1 MCGWTFQ
8 TPYQSLHQR
17 TGNQACSHSSLHQP
31 HYTPLTCASANCSQT
46 TQWLTFSVAPC
57 CFTCLETY
65 LRPTAPGLKTAK
77 GQQHKEKTRPGIATE
92 QRLWQRRTL
101 MPRTTTVTQPH
112 NHSCGQHALTPE
124 WLTNLTSRRGHTHTH
139 THGCWPNSH
148 DLRLTYTF
156 VYSLCFCVRTAVT
169 RPVDASLPSPGVI
182 TSHFLS

>member
-1 MCGWTFQ
+1 MCRWTFQ
-8 TPYQSLHQR
+8 TLYQSLHQR

-101 MPRTTTVTQPH
+101 MPRPTTVTQPH

-139 THGCWPNSH
+139 TAA
-148 DLRLTYTF
+148 D
-156 VYSLCFCVRTAVT
+156 RTATTCGWLIHLFVLS
-169 RPVDASLPSPGVI
+169 ASVWGRRWRDLLMHRCHLRV
-182 TSHFLS
+182 

>member
-8 TPYQSLHQR
+8 TLYQSLHQR

-65 LRPTAPGLKTAK
+65 LRPTAPGLKTGTAAQRK
-77 GQQHKEKTRPGIATE
+77 DKTRNSYRAETVAAPHTNATDNNSD
-92 QRLWQRRTL
+92 
-101 MPRTTTVTQPH
+101 TTTQPFLWPTRPDTRVTHKPH
-112 NHSCGQHALTPE
+112 LP
-124 WLTNLTSRRGHTHTH
+124 SRTHTH

-156 VYSLCFCVRTAVT
+156 VCSLCFCVRTAVT

>member
-8 TPYQSLHQR
+8 TLYQSLHQR

-101 MPRTTTVTQPH
+101 MPRTTTVTQPFLWPTRPDTRVTH
-112 NHSCGQHALTPE
+112 KSHLP
-124 WLTNLTSRRGHTHTH
+124 SRTHTHTH
-139 THGCWPNSH
+139 TAADRTATTCGWLIHLFILSASVWGRRWRDLLMHRCH
-148 DLRLTYTF
+148 LRL
-156 VYSLCFCVRTAVT
+156 
-169 RPVDASLPSPGVI
+169 
-182 TSHFLS
+182 